1 MRAKDGAKTY
11 LKLFV
16 VVVGQALSHWGCSGR
31 KSRVW
36 DAEFPFELEEGA
48 GLLNIWIIVEFRTW
62 VTSVVAARSLIAYIY
77 WGVWY

>member
-31 KSRVW
+31 KSRAW

-48 GLLNIWIIVEFRTW
+48 GLLNI
-62 VTSVVAARSLIAYIY
+62 
-77 WGVWY
+77 